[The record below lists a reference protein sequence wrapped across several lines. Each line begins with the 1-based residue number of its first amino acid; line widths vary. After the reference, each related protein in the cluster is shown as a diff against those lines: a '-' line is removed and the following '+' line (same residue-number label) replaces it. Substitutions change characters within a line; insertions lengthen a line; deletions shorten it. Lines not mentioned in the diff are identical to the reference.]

1 MENLIPPLGYRR
13 RYPALEII
21 MSLQFLSLERDVL
34 ERGNTTQSLL
44 VGEQQAKFEVPQE
57 SMVAFSVIETAAND
71 PSSLL
76 RLELRAIDQLKSGGN
91 KLKMIGKGSDTY
103 HLPHEMLN
111 DAMID
116 FTRLTQDAFSVLA
129 MRYSFSLNI
138 EGESA
143 DALLREFATSETTVN
158 QNCVNENKSTDWL
171 NEYKWATLDGLR
183 EFIMHSLKTKRE
195 IVRIATAG

>member
-1 MENLIPPLGYRR
+1 
-13 RYPALEII
+13 

-57 SMVAFSVIETAAND
+57 SMVALSVIETAAND
-71 PSSLL
+71 PSSLP
-76 RLELRAIDQLKSGGN
+76 RLKVRAIDQLKSGGN
-91 KLKMIGKGSDTY
+91 KLQMIGKGSDTY

-143 DALLREFATSETTVN
+143 DTLLREFATSETTVN

-171 NEYKWATLDGLR
+171 NIYKWATLDGLR
-183 EFIMHSLKTKRE
+183 EFIMHALKTKLE
-195 IVRIATAG
+195 IVRIAIAG